1 MKNGN
6 ARRLSVVVIAILTAA
21 LALSASAGARLAAG
35 PKADHIAFMSLKDGQ
50 ADIYTMDA
58 AGFAQVNLTHDQT
71 IGWRADSEPAW
82 SPDGQWV
89 AFQRAYTK
97 APELGTRLF
106 VVSSFGKEMH
116 ALTPTTGP
124 AVIDQHPAWSPDGST
139 IVFSSNR
146 TGHFELYMV
155 KATGTGL
162 VRLTYTNVGTEN
174 LEPAWSPDGQSIAFV
189 RRQWS
194 IGPEI
199 PSIPTNSIY
208 KLSFTNSVVQRV
220 TSPPLGRSDGQP
232 AWSADSRQIAFE
244 SNRTGNW
251 DIYIVN
257 RTLSTTSLMRV
268 TSSKSAELHPTWA
281 PYGNQIALISDR
293 TGATE
298 LYTLVLPVPGSI
310 TPPQQPR
317 QLTFDKAPKSNP
329 SWEHVFM
336 STAS

>member
-21 LALSASAGARLAAG
+21 LALSASAGAQPAG
-35 PKADHIAFMSLKDGQ
+35 PKADHIAFMSMKDGQ

-71 IGWRADSEPAW
+71 IGWRTDSEPAW
-82 SPDGQWV
+82 SPNGEWV

-97 APELGTRLF
+97 AQELGTRLF
-106 VVSSFGKEMH
+106 VVSSYGKEMH
-116 ALTPTTGP
+116 ALTPTTDL
-124 AVIDQHPAWSPDGST
+124 AVIDQHPAWSPDGSR

-146 TGHFELYMV
+146 AGHFELYMV

-174 LEPAWSPDGQSIAFV
+174 LEPNWSPDGQSIAFV

-194 IGPEI
+194 GSPEI
-199 PSIPTNSIY
+199 PSIPTDSIY
-208 KLSFTNSVVQRV
+208 TLSFTNSVVHRM
-220 TSPPLGRSDGQP
+220 TSPPIGRSDGQP
-232 AWSADSRQIAFE
+232 AWSADSRRIAFE

-257 RTLSTTSLMRV
+257 RTLATTSLMRV
-268 TSSKSAELHPTWA
+268 TSSKYAELHPTWA
-281 PYGNQIALISDR
+281 PYGNEIALISDR

-336 STAS
+336 STSS

>member
-1 MKNGN
+1 MKNMS

-21 LALSASAGARLAAG
+21 LALSASAGAQPAG
-35 PKADHIAFMSLKDGQ
+35 PKADHIAYMSMKDGQ

-58 AGFAQVNLTHDQT
+58 AGFTQVNLTHDQT
-71 IGWRADSEPAW
+71 IGWRTDSEPAW
-82 SPDGQWV
+82 SPNGEWV
-89 AFQRAYTK
+89 AFQRAFTK

-106 VVSSFGKEMH
+106 VVSSYGKEMH
-116 ALTPTTGP
+116 ALTPTTNL

-146 TGHFELYMV
+146 AGHFELYMV

-220 TSPPLGRSDGQP
+220 TSPPMGRSDGQP

-251 DIYIVN
+251 DIYIIN

-268 TSSKSAELHPTWA
+268 TSSKYAELHPTWA

-298 LYTLVLPVPGSI
+298 LYTLTLPVPGSI

-336 STAS
+336 SASS